1 MTTTEDRHCR
11 KDLLANQQLHV
22 DLNKALHDAK
32 RLRQRIR
39 RLLAAL
45 TDSPETEKT
54 TGRY

>member
-1 MTTTEDRHCR
+1 MTITEDRHCR
-11 KDLLANQQLHV
+11 KDLVANQQLHE